1 MQRILNELDEYLFRM
16 YDELLK
22 ELKQTECY
30 RDDSNEAE
38 KLEKEYP
45 VIRQFM
51 EGESIEKELVLSVEV
66 QNAIKKYVQLRN
78 NMQDDLQTK
87 YYLRG
92 LHDCILLMVKCGL
105 LNSND

>member
-45 VIRQFM
+45 VIRDVLN
-51 EGESIEKELVLSVEV
+51 EVSIQKELVLSLEE
-66 QNAIKKYVQLRN
+66 QNAIKRFVELRN
-78 NMQDDLQTK
+78 NMQDDLQIK

-92 LHDCILLMVKCGL
+92 LRDCILLMVKCGL